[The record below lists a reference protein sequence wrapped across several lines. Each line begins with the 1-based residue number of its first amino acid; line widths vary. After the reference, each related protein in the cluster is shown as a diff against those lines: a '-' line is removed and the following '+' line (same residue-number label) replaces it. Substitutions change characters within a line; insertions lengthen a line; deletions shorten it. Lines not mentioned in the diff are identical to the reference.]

1 MVRRSLLAVALEVE
15 CCWELDDV
23 RCVEVEYSMTVALEL

>member
-1 MVRRSLLAVALEVE
+1 MVRRSLLAVALEVK

-23 RCVEVEYSMTVALEL
+23 RCAEVEYSMIVAVEL